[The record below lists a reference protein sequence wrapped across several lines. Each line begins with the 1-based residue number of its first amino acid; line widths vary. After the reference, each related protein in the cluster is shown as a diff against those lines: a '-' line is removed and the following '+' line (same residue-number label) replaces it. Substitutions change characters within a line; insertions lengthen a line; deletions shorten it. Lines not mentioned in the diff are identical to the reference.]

1 MKTKKF
7 LSLLVIGGMIVS
19 GCQVDDP
26 VVDDSGDDVNGGSV
40 DVVLSVTPDS
50 VSLTSEEG
58 SSAEVEFSV
67 TNAVEGAV
75 LSVAY
80 TADWLDVD
88 VDDASASS
96 GTITFTALSETDEI
110 REVVVTVSYEG
121 AESVEVT
128 VTQYADD
135 DSEDDGEND
144 GDEGD
149 EGDEGDDE
157 GDDEPVGTPEISV
170 ENASIDAASGD
181 YVINLTVS
189 PYNYNYAFLYAVNYY
204 SASWLTVK
212 SYDYSSITTDGT
224 AAITLT
230 VEANENAGSRTA
242 DIMVY
247 LYYGESNQSYNSI
260 EKIVTITQYGSDGTD
275 SGDGGDSG
283 QSEPPVL
290 SVSNEFVSSIS
301 ADGDTIE
308 ITVTV
313 TNPIAGVEPGFT
325 YDTNSNYNPEMFD
338 EATNM
343 SALTSTGDNTA
354 TATLTVVVN
363 KNETGS
369 TRRCYVIVT
378 YQGAN
383 AQQIYFSQQ
392 AS

>member
-212 SYDYSSITTDGT
+212 SYDYSNITTDGT